1 MYVNYLDVFLRDGEN
16 LGKIF
21 LEYLINIGDSR
32 KLGLFLRDVFL
43 VFKDEK
49 IKWNKFLIICEV
61 IEVILNF

>member
-1 MYVNYLDVFLRDGEN
+1 MYVNYLDVFLRDDEN

-32 KLGLFLRDVFL
+32 KLGLFLRDVFF

>member
-1 MYVNYLDVFLRDGEN
+1 MYVNYLDVFLRDDEN
-16 LGKIF
+16 WGKIF

-49 IKWNKFLIICEV
+49 IKWNKYLIICEV